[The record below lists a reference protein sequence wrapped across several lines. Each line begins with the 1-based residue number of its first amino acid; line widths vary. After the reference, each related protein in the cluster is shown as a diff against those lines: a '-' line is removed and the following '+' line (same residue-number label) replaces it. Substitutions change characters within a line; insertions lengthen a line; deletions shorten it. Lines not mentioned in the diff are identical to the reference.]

1 MKAIIPVAGVGTKL
15 RPLTYTQPKPLI
27 PVAGKPIITYNID
40 AMVEAGVVEFIFII
54 GYLGEKVKSYIELKY
69 PNLKTHFVLQE
80 KRDGLAHAI
89 GLAKHLFTENEEVIV
104 LLGDTIFDV
113 NVSEF
118 TQYKGNC
125 IGIKKVDEPRD
136 FGIAKTD
143 SKNRVIKLEEK
154 PNIPISN
161 LALAGIYKLSNSGV
175 LFNSIDTLIE
185 TNKRT
190 YGEFQLTDALQLMIE
205 NNEVIQAIEIN
216 NFYDCG
222 RKNVLLETNA
232 HLLKRNAAANSEAP
246 LYFNSIIIHPVSI
259 AQGVKIENSIVGPNV
274 TIAENTEIHHT
285 ILKNS
290 IIGNNSK
297 LDNCILTRSV
307 IGSDASVKGLVQSL
321 SIGDNTE
328 IDFSK

>member
-27 PVAGKPIITYNID
+27 PVAGKPIISYNID
-40 AMVEAGVVEFIFII
+40 ELVDAGVNEFIFII
-54 GYLGEKVKSYIELKY
+54 GYLGEKVQSYIQQKY
-69 PNLKTHFVLQE
+69 PTLKTHFILQE
-80 KRDGLAHAI
+80 KREGLGHAI
-89 GLAKHLFTENEEVIV
+89 GLAKKLFKENEEVIV
-104 LLGDTIFDV
+104 MLGDTIFDADL
-113 NVSEF
+113 SEF
-118 TQYKGNC
+118 TKINENC
-125 IGIKKVDEPRD
+125 LGIKKVDEPRD
-136 FGIAKTD
+136 FGIAKID
-143 SKNRVIKLEEK
+143 AENNVIKLEEK

-161 LALAGIYKLSNSGV
+161 LALAGIYKLNNSSI
-175 LFNSIDTLIE
+175 LFNAIDTLIQ
-185 TNKRT
+185 NNHRT
-190 YGEFQLTDALQLMIE
+190 YGEFQLTDALQIMIE
-205 NNEVIQAIEIN
+205 NGEKIKVKEIN

-232 HLLKRNAAANSEAP
+232 HLLKRNSKANIDAP
-246 LYFNSIIIHPVSI
+246 LYFNSIIIYPVHI

-297 LDNCILTRSV
+297 LDNCILNKSV
-307 IGSDASVKGLVQSL
+307 IGSDASIKGMVQSL

-328 IDFSK
+328 IDFS